1 MSNPSSFGRSERI
14 RSQTV
19 SAPRALI
26 GVAALG
32 AALVYGC
39 LVIASASPASANSWG
54 PWVDHTVVLVG
65 SPGPVHPACSTI
77 YSRLYADRFCLSL
90 VEAAAGDLLNGSFDH
105 GPGTSATAIYLAQG
119 PRCLSACPLG
129 ASWVSPDGTGMLTW
143 NFTVNV
149 TIAVLG

>member
-1 MSNPSSFGRSERI
+1 MRSR
-14 RSQTV
+14 TV
-19 SAPRALI
+19 SASRALV

-32 AALVYGC
+32 AALLYGC
-39 LVIASASPASANSWG
+39 LVIATASPASANSSG
-54 PWVDHTVVLVG
+54 PWVEHTVVLVG
-65 SPGPVHPACSTI
+65 SPSPAQPACSTI

-90 VEAAAGDLLNGSFDH
+90 VEAPAGYLLNGSFDH
-105 GPGTSATAIYLAQG
+105 GPGTSATAIYLVQG
-119 PRCLSACPLG
+119 PRCLSGCPLG